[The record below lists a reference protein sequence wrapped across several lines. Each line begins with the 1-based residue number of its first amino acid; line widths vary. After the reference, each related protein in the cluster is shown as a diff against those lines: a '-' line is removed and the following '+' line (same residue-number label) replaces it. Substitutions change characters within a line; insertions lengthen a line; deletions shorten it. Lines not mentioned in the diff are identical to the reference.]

1 MVPASDTP
9 VPFTAQLS
17 GQAFPTGGPIQAEL
31 GLCRGQPGRAS
42 LGRLS
47 GGPAVRAGT
56 ERGAMW
62 VQRQGWG

>member
-17 GQAFPTGGPIQAEL
+17 GQAFLIQAEL

-47 GGPAVRAGT
+47 GGLAVRAGT
-56 ERGAMW
+56 E
-62 VQRQGWG
+62 